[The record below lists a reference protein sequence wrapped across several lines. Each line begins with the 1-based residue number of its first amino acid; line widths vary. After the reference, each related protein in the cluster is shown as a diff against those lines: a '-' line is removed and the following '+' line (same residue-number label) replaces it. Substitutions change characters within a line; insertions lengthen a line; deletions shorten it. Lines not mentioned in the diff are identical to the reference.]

1 MYKVILHTLVVSR
14 FFIIIDHV
22 RFLECMLM
30 DCISEGLVRNLT
42 LFHLVV
48 MLVDDIGSGDDIEGR
63 VCISIMSTAIIAWGA
78 HQ

>member
-1 MYKVILHTLVVSR
+1 
-14 FFIIIDHV
+14 
-22 RFLECMLM
+22 MLM